1 MSYPIKYPT
10 PQSANVQTFNYS
22 TNTTSAG
29 GANQAN
35 ATWVKPKGAS
45 FVYFC
50 LIGSGG
56 AGGNSDPG
64 IPAGG
69 AGGGSGAVT
78 NFMCPA
84 FLIPDTLVVKVG
96 RGGLSTDSGTTTQVG
111 YQQKSGGYYPLLT
124 ADTGGTGTTGGGGGA
139 GGTAMADNNFT
150 AMGFLNS
157 TAGQAGAPDGSN
169 VSASTT
175 TFLGGGS
182 SGNIATGN
190 YDYSIIANAGQG
202 YFQTQPII
210 VGVGGTYQVA
220 NFGTPKRTAIGCGG
234 GGGSAASNIEG
245 GTGGHGMVVI
255 ITW

>member
-10 PQSANVQTFNYS
+10 PQGANVQTFNYATVVTGS
-22 TNTTSAG
+22 G
-29 GANQAN
+29 GATQTT
-35 ATWVKPKGAS
+35 ATWIKPQGAS

-56 AGGNSDPG
+56 SGGNGDPG

-69 AGGGSGAVT
+69 SGGGSGAVT

-84 FLIPDTLVVKVG
+84 FLIPDSLVVKVG
-96 RGGLSTDSGTTTQVG
+96 RGGIPTDIGTSTQVG
-111 YQQKSGGYYPLLT
+111 YQQKGGSYSPLLL
-124 ADTGGTGTTGGGGGA
+124 ANTGNSGTTGGGGGT
-139 GGTAMADNNFT
+139 GGTAMADNYFT

-157 TAGQAGAPDGSN
+157 TAGQNGAPEGSN
-169 VSASTT
+169 ISASTT

-182 SGNIATGN
+182 AGNIATGN
-190 YDYSIIANAGQG
+190 YDYSIIADAGQG

-210 VGVGGTYQVA
+210 VGVGGTYQIA
-220 NFGTPKRTAIGCGG
+220 NFGTPKRTATGCGG
-234 GGGSAASNIEG
+234 GGGSAAGNYEG
-245 GTGGHGMVVI
+245 GSGGHGMVVI